1 MTLLGKFA
9 GLGKPAAAGFA
20 IALALTATLAAGS
33 SAAQTYPTRT
43 VTMIVPFPPGGGTDV
58 GARIIAQKLSAKW
71 GQSVVVENRAGAAGI
86 VGMEA
91 AAKAKPDGYTIIM
104 GNVGTVSINSS
115 LYRKLP
121 YDHETA
127 FAPVTFVAE
136 LPLVM
141 LAYPGFAPK
150 TPREVIA
157 LAKTEPDKVTFAS
170 SGAGGAPHL
179 AAEIFQNMAGVKML
193 HVPYKGGG
201 PAVADLMAGHVN
213 ILFTTVLEAVGHVKS
228 GRLRGMAVTSS
239 TRSPAFPDMP
249 TMAEAALPGYDTGSW
264 IGLLAPAGTPVP
276 VIDKITTDVR
286 EILAQSE
293 VSQTFIT
300 QGAVPRSMS
309 TADFSALIH
318 TDKKRYA
325 RIIQEKNIQSQ

>member
-1 MTLLGKFA
+1 MFRLLSTLL
-9 GLGKPAAAGFA
+9 
-20 IALALTATLAAGS
+20 LALCASHAV
-33 SAAQTYPTRT
+33 AQAYPNRA

-58 GARIIAQKLSAKW
+58 GARIIAQKLTSKW
-71 GQSVVVENRAGAAGI
+71 GQTVVVENRSGAAGI

-104 GNVGTVSINSS
+104 GNVGTISINNS
-115 LYRKLP
+115 LYKKLP

-127 FAPVTFVAE
+127 FAPITYVAD

-179 AAEIFQNMAGVKML
+179 AAEIFSNMAGIKML

-213 ILFTTVLEAVGHVKS
+213 VLFTTVLEAVGHVKS
-228 GRLRGMAVTSS
+228 GKLRGMGVTSAQ
-239 TRSPAFPDMP
+239 RSPALPDMP
-249 TMAEAALPGYDTGSW
+249 TIAEAALPGYDTGSW
-264 IGLLAPAGTPVP
+264 IGLLAPAGTPAA
-276 VIDKITTDVR
+276 VIEKITTDVR
-286 EILAQSE
+286 EILAQNDTQ
-293 VSQTFIT
+293 QTFIS
-300 QGAVPRSMS
+300 QGAIPRSMS
-309 TADFSALIH
+309 TAEFTALINN
-318 TDKKRYA
+318 DKKRYA
-325 RIIQEKNIQSQ
+325 RIIQDKNIQSQ

>member
-1 MTLLGKFA
+1 MRRYSKKLLA
-9 GLGKPAAAGFA
+9 G
-20 IALALTATLAAGS
+20 ITTTALLASGLAANAS
-33 SAAQTYPTRT
+33 YAQAPYPTRT

-58 GARIIAQKLSAKW
+58 GARIIAQRLSTKW

-86 VGMEA
+86 VGMDA

-104 GNVGTVSINSS
+104 GNVGTISINNS
-115 LYRKLP
+115 LYKKLP

-127 FAPVTFVAE
+127 FAPITFVAD

-150 TPREVIA
+150 TPREVID
-157 LAKTEPDKVTFAS
+157 LAKTAPDKVTFAS

-179 AAEIFQNMAGVKML
+179 AAEIFSNMAGVKML

-213 ILFTTVLEAVGHVKS
+213 ILFTTVLEAAGHVKS
-228 GRLRGMAVTSS
+228 GKLRGMAVTSS
-239 TRSPAFPDMP
+239 TRSPALPDMP

-264 IGLLAPAGTPVP
+264 LGLLAPAGTPAAIV
-276 VIDKITTDVR
+276 DKITADVR
-286 EILAQSE
+286 EILAQNE
-293 VSQTFIT
+293 VRQTFIT
-300 QGAVPRSMS
+300 QGAIPRSMS
-309 TADFSALIH
+309 TAEFTALIE

-325 RIIQEKNIQSQ
+325 RIIAEKNIQSQ